1 MCDCGTDGCP
11 HCDQPRVLTPP
22 YKAEPLPSSYDKG
35 SRDGNIV
42 VRDLLQGSKEEKVNI
57 SETIKRAHANS
68 RDKGFWDDVQEDPQ
82 GHVHRDSINTRLLL
96 IVSEVTETMEA
107 LRKHNPY
114 SEKLGEPV
122 TLFEEEMADIAIRL
136 FDLAGYCEID
146 LADIIQRKMDYNENR
161 PHMHGKAF

>member
-1 MCDCGTDGCP
+1 M
-11 HCDQPRVLTPP
+11 
-22 YKAEPLPSSYDKG
+22 K
-35 SRDGNIV
+35 
-42 VRDLLQGSKEEKVNI
+42 I
-57 SETIKRAHANS
+57 SEAIKRAHANS
-68 RDKGFWDDVQEDPQ
+68 RDKGFWDDVQEDAQ

-107 LRKHNPY
+107 LRNHNPY
-114 SEKLGEPV
+114 SDKLGAPT

-146 LADIIQRKMDYNENR
+146 LETIIKEKMVYNETR